1 LQLTDVELGLITNP
15 NVYLMIESA
24 IGGGLSYIAQRHAAA
39 NFPEMPDYRPDL
51 PTAHLLYLDCNSL
64 YRLIACC
71 GRIPLFDETDRR
83 RLCDTEIAKLIMY
96 EFYYDCLLPKLGD
109 RLHLCFTDTV
119 TAELHL
125 PRAE

>member
-1 LQLTDVELGLITNP
+1 VGGFHFLTKPIAVGC
-15 NVYLMIESA
+15 A
-24 IGGGLSYIAQRHAAA
+24 IL
-39 NFPEMPDYRPDL
+39 
-51 PTAHLLYLDCNSL
+51 
-64 YRLIACC
+64 
-71 GRIPLFDETDRR
+71 
-83 RLCDTEIAKLIMY
+83 EIAKLIMY